1 MLTFIGA
8 LLIVS
13 GTLCIV
19 FDMGMKAA
27 KEEKPEQEKDKDAEN
42 KPG

>member
-1 MLTFIGA
+1 MMLTFIGA

-27 KEEKPEQEKDKDAEN
+27 KEEPKEEPKEEHEDDE
-42 KPG
+42 